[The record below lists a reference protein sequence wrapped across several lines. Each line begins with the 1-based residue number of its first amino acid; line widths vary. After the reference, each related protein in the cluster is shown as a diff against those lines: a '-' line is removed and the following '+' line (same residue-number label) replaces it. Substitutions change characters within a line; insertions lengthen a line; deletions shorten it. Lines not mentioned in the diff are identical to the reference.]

1 MFVPNITHVCA
12 LNFDGTLKYRV
23 ISSDNNPR
31 GNKKTLTT
39 FATSHHYIT
48 FKQNTSQLLVGD
60 DNAVVALAAVKA
72 VVVLGHHDTRATLF
86 LWARL
91 AKALHLITVD
101 LVVLEDGE
109 FDVLVLVLDL
119 LWLGVGLLLAL
130 LTAATKTE
138 DQMQSCLFLDV

>member
-1 MFVPNITHVCA
+1 MEL
-12 LNFDGTLKYRV
+12 LNTELFIIEQQL
-23 ISSDNNPR
+23 ISSDNKLEAI
-31 GNKKTLTT
+31 KKHLT

-72 VVVLGHHDTRATLF
+72 VVVLGHEDTRATAF

-91 AKALHLITVD
+91 AKALHLITID
-101 LVVLEDGE
+101 LVVFEDGE

>member
-1 MFVPNITHVCA
+1 MEL
-12 LNFDGTLKYRV
+12 LNTELFIIEQQL
-23 ISSDNNPR
+23 ISSDNKLEAI
-31 GNKKTLTT
+31 KKHLTT

-72 VVVLGHHDTRATLF
+72 VVVLGHEDTRATAF

-91 AKALHLITVD
+91 AKALHLITID